1 MTADKTE
8 SIDSKKSETDV
19 LARPSW
25 FQSIWFSPVDLA
37 GEFLDLCAYWR
48 QSRQWRSVLALL
60 PVILFFLTIGLFV
73 AIGKF
78 SDPNVK
84 ANWYADQANKEIE
97 LANENQNK
105 AENSETQKSDD
116 DSKRLPVLVDMMF
129 RRVLQLNQNNK
140 FAKFYVA
147 NQMARYGSRGS
158 ARQIM
163 EGLAT
168 TQSTGFA
175 KAHTWLAADLIER
188 GQKGEPID
196 IETLKYHLKRGTVGK
211 DIPPSLLLVY
221 SQLLQQ
227 ENKTA
232 ESQEFLKR
240 AAEYDPRLLLSS
252 VAVYMQN
259 GLPVQAR
266 ATADL
271 LVERVKDKSGQLNED
286 NTVIAAQAYVL
297 TNRLDN
303 ALEGLLKGY
312 KQFPTSPKIARALS
326 DAFRLKFRSSLVR
339 ENSQIQINMEF
350 LDLAV
355 SLDPSN
361 VLIQEELN
369 ALSQLG
375 IGQNEATTETLR
387 LRIATSGTSYV
398 ARLLLADAALRRG
411 DLAAASNDYEVILAA
426 LPGMTLALNNLAMLY
441 TKTEPPR
448 LTESL
453 QLIDRAIAS
462 TPGVSEFHDS
472 RGSVL
477 ELLNRTEESVE
488 CYLQALSMSP
498 QRVSTLE
505 KLITSYEKLGK
516 ADQVDIQRAKLAE
529 VRQQIEEQRIKTQ
542 AAIDQREQ
550 AKQPSQPRE
559 DNTPEAGD
567 SSDTVSKD
575 K

>member
-1 MTADKTE
+1 MTKQDKASLDTK
-8 SIDSKKSETDV
+8 DSEKDI

-25 FQSIWFSPVDLA
+25 FQWIWFSPVDLA
-37 GEFLDLCAYWR
+37 GEFLDLCSHWQ
-48 QSRQWRSVLALL
+48 QSRRWRSVLALL
-60 PVILFFLTIGLFV
+60 PVILLFSVLGSFV

-78 SDPNVK
+78 SDRDVK
-84 ANWYADQANKEIE
+84 ANWYADRANKEIE
-97 LANENQNK
+97 IANEKQEEAESSEKQN
-105 AENSETQKSDD
+105 SDA
-116 DSKRLPVLVDMMF
+116 DSKRLPVLVDMLF

-147 NQMARYGSRGS
+147 SQMARYGSRGS

-175 KAHTWLAADLIER
+175 KAHTWLAMDLIER
-188 GQKGEPID
+188 GQKGEAID
-196 IETLKYHLKRGTVGK
+196 IETLKYHLKRGTVGR
-211 DIPPSLLLVY
+211 DIPPALLLVY

-240 AAEYDPRLLLSS
+240 AAEYDPKLLLSS

-259 GLPVQAR
+259 GLPVQAQ

-271 LVERVKDKSGQLNED
+271 LVERVKDKSGGLNED
-286 NTVIAAQAYVL
+286 NTVLTAQAYVL

-303 ALEGLLKGY
+303 ALEGLVKGAR
-312 KQFPTSPKIARALS
+312 QFPNSPKIARALS
-326 DAFRLKFRSSLVR
+326 DAYRLKFRTTLVR
-339 ENSQIQINMEF
+339 ANNQIQINLEY

-355 SLDPSN
+355 SLDPTN

-369 ALSQLG
+369 ALAQLG
-375 IGQNEATTETLR
+375 IGQNELTNETLR

-411 DLAAASNDYEVILAA
+411 DLAAATNDYEVILAA
-426 LPGMTLALNNLAMLY
+426 LPQMSLVINNLAMVY
-441 TKTEPPR
+441 TKLEPPR

-453 QLIDRAIAS
+453 RLIDKAIAI
-462 TPGVSEFHDS
+462 TPGVAEFLDS
-472 RGSVL
+472 RGSIL
-477 ELLNRTEESVE
+477 SLLNRTEEAVE
-488 CYLQALSMSP
+488 CYLQALATSP
-498 QRVSTLE
+498 QRVVTRE
-505 KLITSYEKLGK
+505 KLIASYDKLGQ
-516 ADQVDIQRAKLAE
+516 ADQVEKQRAKLVE
-529 VRQQIEEQRIKTQ
+529 VRQQIEEQRIKMQ
-542 AAIDQREQ
+542 AAMDQRDQSIQ
-550 AKQPSQPRE
+550 ANQPLEVNNP
-559 DNTPEAGD
+559 NNGD
-567 SSDTVSKD
+567 SSDAEKQN